1 MCSATAKPKIDELDY
16 SFLINDDVL
25 ELDVSVSN
33 LLLMQVDKD
42 IQQLSNN
49 ILALLLRQSFERLGF
64 QMGVQRVA
72 LHILH
77 D

>member
-25 ELDVSVSN
+25 ELDIPMSN

-49 ILALLLRQSFERLGF
+49 ILALLLRQSFERLRF